1 MYEKLKSLLNEWE
14 VYSNPEEEIPSWIQR
29 KELWS
34 IGKSIE
40 LTLAEMRGK
49 DEYSNITEED
59 KEILEKV
66 YNFLFLVAE
75 ATNKN

>member
-59 KEILEKV
+59 KEIIEKV
-66 YNFLFLVAE
+66 YNFLVAE

>member
-14 VYSNPEEEIPSWIQR
+14 VYSNPEEEIPSRIQR
-29 KELWS
+29 KELWA

-59 KEILEKV
+59 KEILQKV

>member
-1 MYEKLKSLLNEWE
+1 MYEKLQSLLNEWK
-14 VYSNPEEEIPSWIQR
+14 VYSNPEEEIPNRIR
-29 KELWS
+29 RPELWS
-34 IGKSIE
+34 IGKSVE

-59 KEILEKV
+59 KEIIEKV
-66 YNFLFLVAE
+66 YNFLVAE

>member
-1 MYEKLKSLLNEWE
+1 MYEKLKSLLKEWE
-14 VYSNPEEEIPSWIQR
+14 VYSNPEEEIPSRIR
-29 KELWS
+29 RPELWS
-34 IGKSIE
+34 IGKSVE

-59 KEILEKV
+59 KEIIEKV
-66 YNFLFLVAE
+66 YNFLVAE